1 MKTVINFVGGKM
13 NKDLDER
20 LVPPGDYVDALN
32 VRTGSTEST
41 EVGSVEKSR
50 GNQKVA
56 QIYWNPSSQSPI
68 SNDARC
74 IGVFKDDSNEII
86 YWFIHD
92 FDPGGSYPV
101 NDTCDLIVSY
111 NTALNSTTYH
121 VIDLAGVLNFSYEY
135 PITGVSLVENLLFWT
150 DGLNPPRRIDVTATY
165 SGVTSG
171 EVFNVIVKPP
181 TESPSI
187 TLTYIPNLGN
197 FLEENFIAFSYRYK
211 YANGECSALSQFS
224 EIAFVPSD
232 FLVDP
237 STYLNEG
244 MINKYNAVNI
254 EYNSGSSLVKDV
266 EICYKKGSGN
276 EIKVIQ
282 RLNKQE
288 LSIPDNSTQTFLFSN
303 NKIYTTLPSSEWFR
317 LYDNVPH
324 KAKAQAIMGN
334 RLMYGNYVEGYNLI
348 DAEAN
353 KVNLTYSA
361 QANSEEILSTPMNT
375 VLTSYTYPPGWY
387 TGAPTATITNS
398 KFRIDVPTEY
408 QNNIPEGLI
417 FSFTLTLESAQVST
431 AGFPNQPAFSII
443 FTFTTQKPYPSWLS
457 MVNSMEFQK
466 KIGTTSAFYQSA
478 NGLPNVCTGFSLT
491 DRFACAVQNKG
502 TSPAYNKY
510 AVGSISTLKTGFIWG
525 FGSNTFIEIVVPA
538 MAYQNAST
546 LLINR
551 FEWFRVQKIS
561 ATISKSGVPKSLHSN
576 RDYQLGIVYMDEY
589 NRSTTALTSPTNTV
603 FFPAG
608 NSSTKNRIRVTIPI
622 SQKAPIWA
630 KRYKFVIKSSKERY
644 DTIFANI
651 FYNDPMDNG
660 IWVKLDGESQNK
672 VSVGDK
678 LIVKSDTQG
687 ALQNYVTTVV
697 LDKEAKPEDWISGN
711 QTPSGQPIMELP
723 GVYMRVKADGWSAN
737 FNPSNYIDTGSLT
750 AESTDT
756 GGGNTNSYAA
766 IRIPCFGYT
775 NGVAERWTIPA
786 GSVVTIN
793 LWVFRFGRNC
803 GGATNDCGR
812 VDSLLHLKIVASQ
825 NYSDFKQFWD
835 GEGVNVAA
843 AVHPDYGCP
852 DDAGQNNDVYVA
864 SLGFGVGYVIPPL
877 QGTNRYGFAQD
888 SSTTS
893 SSNPLYLTIRHGS
906 PACSWPNVK
915 TSRIEARI
923 IIQKTGGALV
933 FETEPTDAIPDLYYE
948 NHESFG
954 IDANGNHLCNDVDQ
968 DIAGGQSGISYLNF
982 YNCFAFGNGV
992 ESYKIK
998 DSIIGDSFSL
1008 GQRVTSVAETDF
1020 SEVLRFSDITYSGV
1034 YNRESNANK
1043 LNEFNLGL
1051 LNFKNLEAA
1060 YASIQKMHPRQT
1072 DLLVFQEDRVSRVLV
1087 GKNILSDSTGG
1098 GTVTSVP
1105 EVLGNQVARIEEFGI
1120 CKQPESFASF
1130 GNDLYF
1136 TDIKKGA
1143 VLKLS
1148 GEQLF
1153 IISDI
1158 GMRSYFRDSFK
1169 PIKSAP
1175 VRGAYDP
1182 FVKDYVLHV
1191 GDEPVEA
1198 LDYVKCGGEK
1208 YYGNITTQTTI
1219 RVYFPA
1225 AVGDVDIYITGPLV
1239 GDGDVNVYYN
1249 TASAGATIN
1258 IATGGSLTFNKY
1270 GSTNDVNYADIVVT
1284 PTVIPAGFLLT
1295 TTCPSGGANVTVY
1308 AMVLTNKAD
1317 AGKVGQIAYGT
1328 YPYNMN
1334 VEAFVAQDTAAYPSI
1349 SYLSTQTLS
1358 PGSLFLPPNSSPIT
1372 MYGITGQFNDFNI
1385 NTSLDRF
1392 RLLRSNTLYAF
1403 DTPSGFNS
1411 LITAGGAITTTPV
1424 GPTADYEP
1432 YESYSASMSI
1442 GASGDYLY
1450 LIWDYRR
1457 SVALNMCYHATIP
1470 ASACCNCN
1478 IPCPTCV
1485 EVQTTG
1491 IFTSPVDAC
1500 NSRIVMSLYY
1510 SGGGI
1515 AIDKQFYYD
1524 NSCTFTAYPG
1534 FYSYYDT
1541 VFRWFELNSSGIV
1554 IKTGNC

>member
-41 EVGSVEKSR
+41 EVGSVEKVR
-50 GNQKVA
+50 GNEKVA
-56 QIYWNPSSQSPI
+56 QIYWDPSNESPI
-68 SNDARC
+68 SKDAKC

-92 FDPGGSYPV
+92 FDPAGGNYPV
-101 NDTCDLIVSY
+101 NNVCDLIVSY
-111 NTALNSTTYH
+111 NTTLNSTTYH
-121 VIDLAGVLNFSYEY
+121 VIDLAGVLNFSYDY
-135 PITGVSLVENLLFWT
+135 PITGISLVENLLFWT
-150 DGLNPPRRIDVTATY
+150 DGLNPPRRIDITATY

-171 EVFNVIVKPP
+171 EAFNVIVKPP
-181 TESPSI
+181 SESPSI
-187 TLTYIPNLGN
+187 TLTYISNLGN

-211 YANGECSALSQFS
+211 YANGEYSALSQFS

-244 MINKYNAVNI
+244 MINQYNAVNI
-254 EYNSGSSLVKDV
+254 EYNSGSSLVKEV

-282 RLNKQE
+282 RLNKEE

-334 RLMYGNYVEGYNLI
+334 RLMYGNYVEGYNLV
-348 DAEAN
+348 DADNN

-361 QANSEEILSTPMNT
+361 QPDSEEILSTPMNT
-375 VLTSYTYPPGWY
+375 LLTSYTYPAGWY

-398 KFRIDVPTEY
+398 KFRIDVPVEY

-431 AGFPNQPAFSII
+431 VGFPNQAAFSIT
-443 FTFTTQKPYPSWLS
+443 FTFTTQKVYSSWLN
-457 MVNSMEFQK
+457 MVNSTEFQK

-478 NGLPNVCTGFSLT
+478 NGLPNVCISGFSLT
-491 DRFACAVQNKG
+491 DRFACAIQNKG

-510 AVGSISTLKTGFIWG
+510 AVGSTTTLKTGFVWG
-525 FGSNTFIEIVVPA
+525 FGSNTFIDIVVPA

-546 LLINR
+546 LAIDR

-561 ATISKSGVPKSLHSN
+561 ATISKAGVPKSLHSN

-608 NSSTKNRIRVTIPI
+608 NSSTKNRIKVTIPI
-622 SQKAPIWA
+622 SQRAPSWA

-697 LDKEAKPEDWISGN
+697 LDKEAKPVDWISGN
-711 QTPSGQPIMELP
+711 QTPSGQPIQELP

-756 GGGNTNSYAA
+756 GGGNANAYAA

-775 NGVAERWTIPA
+775 NGVVERWTIPA
-786 GSVVTIN
+786 GSIVTIN

-852 DDAGQNNDVYVA
+852 DDAGQNNDVYFA
-864 SLGFGVGYVIPPL
+864 SLGFGVGYVLPPL
-877 QGTNRYGFAQD
+877 QGTNRYRFAQD
-888 SSTTS
+888 STTTS
-893 SSNPLYLTIRHGS
+893 SSTPLYLTIRHGS

-923 IIQKTGGALV
+923 IIQKAGGALV

-954 IDANGNHLCNDVDQ
+954 IDTSGNHLCNNTNQ

-1034 YNRESNANK
+1034 YNRESNVNK

-1182 FVKDYVLHV
+1182 FVKDYVLHI
-1191 GDEPVEA
+1191 GDEPAEA
-1198 LDYVKCGGEK
+1198 LDYIKCGGEK
-1208 YYGNITTQTTI
+1208 YYGNIIGQTTI

-1225 AVGDVDIYITGPLV
+1225 TVGDVDIYVTGPLV
-1239 GDGDVNVYYN
+1239 GDGDVNVFYDG
-1249 TASAGATIN
+1249 TPVGSTIN
-1258 IATGGSLTFNKY
+1258 IGIGGSLTFNKY
-1270 GSTNDVNYADIVVT
+1270 SSTINYADIIVL
-1284 PTVIPAGFLLT
+1284 PTSPPAGFLLT

-1328 YPYNMN
+1328 YPNNMN
-1334 VEAFVAQDTAAYPSI
+1334 VEAFVAQATAAYPSI

-1385 NTSLDRF
+1385 NPSLDRF

-1411 LITAGGAITTTPV
+1411 LITAAGAITATPV

-1432 YESYSASMSI
+1432 YESYSASMLI
-1442 GASGDYLY
+1442 GASGQYLY

-1457 SVALNMCYHATIP
+1457 SVALDMCYHATIP

-1491 IFTSPVDAC
+1491 VFTSPVDAC

-1510 SGGGI
+1510 GGGGI

-1541 VFRWFELNSSGIV
+1541 AFRWFELNSSGVV

>member
-50 GNQKVA
+50 GNEKVA
-56 QIYWNPSSQSPI
+56 QIYWDPSSESPI
-68 SNDARC
+68 SKDAKC

-101 NDTCDLIVSY
+101 NDICDLIVSY
-111 NTALNSTTYH
+111 NTTLNSTTYH

-181 TESPSI
+181 TEAPSI

-211 YANGECSALSQFS
+211 YANGEYSALSQFS

-244 MINKYNAVNI
+244 MINQYNAVNI
-254 EYNSGSSLVKDV
+254 EYNSGSSLVKEI

-288 LSIPDNSTQTFLFSN
+288 LSIADNSTQTFLFSN

-348 DAEAN
+348 DADNN

-361 QANSEEILSTPMNT
+361 QPYSEEILSTPMST
-375 VLTSYTYPPGWY
+375 TLSSYTYPAGWY
-387 TGAPTATITNS
+387 TGVLAATITNA

-431 AGFPNQPAFSII
+431 IGFPNQAAFSIT
-443 FTFTTQKPYPSWLS
+443 FTFTTQKTYSSWLD
-457 MVNSMEFQK
+457 MVNSTEFQK
-466 KIGTTSAFYQSA
+466 KMGTTSAFYQSA

-491 DRFACAVQNKG
+491 DRFACAIQNKG
-502 TSPAYNKY
+502 TSPAYIKY
-510 AVGSISTLKTGFIWG
+510 AVGSTTTLKTGFVWG
-525 FGSNTFIEIVVPA
+525 FGSNTFIDIVVPG
-538 MAYQNAST
+538 MAYQNVST
-546 LLINR
+546 LAIDR

-561 ATISKSGVPKSLHSN
+561 ATISKAGVPKSLHSN

-608 NSSTKNRIRVTIPI
+608 NSSTKNRIKVTIPI
-622 SQKAPIWA
+622 SQKAPSWA
-630 KRYKFVIKSSKERY
+630 KRYKFVIKPTKERY

-697 LDKEAKPEDWISGN
+697 LDKEAKPVDWISGN
-711 QTPSGQPIMELP
+711 QTPSGQPIQELP

-756 GGGNTNSYAA
+756 GGGNPNSYAS

-775 NGVAERWTIPA
+775 NGVVERWTIPA

-825 NYSDFKQFWD
+825 NYSDFKNFWD

-852 DDAGQNNDVYVA
+852 DDAGQNNDVYFA
-864 SLGFGVGYVIPPL
+864 SLGFGVGYVLPPS
-877 QGTNRYGFAQD
+877 QGTNRYRFAQD
-888 SSTTS
+888 SATTS
-893 SSNPLYLTIRHGS
+893 SSTPLYLTIRHGS

-923 IIQKTGGALV
+923 IIQKAGGALV

-954 IDANGNHLCNDVDQ
+954 IDNSGNHLCNDVSQ

-1034 YNRESNANK
+1034 YNRESNVNK

-1153 IISDI
+1153 ILSDI

-1191 GDEPVEA
+1191 GDEPAEV
-1198 LDYVKCGGEK
+1198 LDYIKCGGEK

-1239 GDGDVNVYYN
+1239 GDGDVTVFYN
-1249 TASAGATIN
+1249 NTPEGAPIN
-1258 IATGGSLTFNKY
+1258 IATGGSLTFAKY
-1270 GSTNDVNYADIVVT
+1270 DSTINYADIVVI
-1284 PTVIPAGFLLT
+1284 PTSPPAGFLLT

-1328 YPYNMN
+1328 YPNNMN
-1334 VEAFVAQDTAAYPSI
+1334 VEAFVAQATAAYPSI

-1385 NTSLDRF
+1385 NPSIDRF

-1411 LITAGGAITTTPV
+1411 LITAAGAITTTPV
-1424 GPTADYEP
+1424 GPVADYEP
-1432 YESYSASMSI
+1432 YESYSASMLI
-1442 GASGDYLY
+1442 GASGQYLY

-1457 SVALNMCYHATIP
+1457 SVALDMCYHATIP

-1491 IFTSPVDAC
+1491 VFTSPVDAC

-1541 VFRWFELNSSGIV
+1541 VFRWFELNSSGVV